1 MAHCTCEEPS
11 QILDS
16 DEEFT
21 YSSEEEHESDDEW
34 ENFEERIDPAED
46 ISSDE

>member
-1 MAHCTCEEPS
+1 MPHMQCEEPF

-16 DEEFT
+16 EEEFT
-21 YSSEEEHESDDEW
+21 YSSEDEHESDEW